1 MYTFK
6 SFIRD
11 QNCILNE
18 MALKRSQVRFETFH
32 QFESILEHLVK
43 VFVGQD
49 LTSAEENNDWHK
61 QISNFFN
68 RISSLKLKETNRAP
82 ELKLIESV
90 FRETLEDYR
99 ETSRFKST
107 LQEISYFLHKYD
119 KTPLYIP
126 ENEDDFWN
134 LIETEFRDLLVGLSK
149 GENLFREKYTDILNK
164 IKNIEKRTSFK
175 DKRNL

>member
-6 SFIRD
+6 DFIKD

-18 MALKRSQVRFETFH
+18 MALKRSQVRSEMFH

-82 ELKLIESV
+82 ELKFIESV
-90 FRETLEDYR
+90 FK

-107 LQEISYFLHKYD
+107 LQEISYFHKYD
-119 KTPLYIP
+119 NTPLYIP
-126 ENEDDFWN
+126 KNENDFWN
-134 LIETEFRDLLVGLSK
+134 LIEAEFKDLLAGLSR
-149 GENLFREKYTDILNK
+149 GENLFRERYMDILDK
-164 IKNIEKRTSFK
+164 IKNIEKRISVK
-175 DKRNL
+175 E

>member
-6 SFIRD
+6 SFIRG

-18 MALKRSQVRFETFH
+18 MALKRSQVRSEMFH
-32 QFESILEHLVK
+32 QFESIFEHLVK
-43 VFVGQD
+43 VFIGQD
-49 LTSAEENNDWHK
+49 LNSAKENNDWHK

-82 ELKLIESV
+82 ELKFIESV
-90 FRETLEDYR
+90 FKEVLEDYR

-107 LQEISYFLHKYD
+107 LQEISYFHKYD
-119 KTPLYIP
+119 NTPLYIP
-126 ENEDDFWN
+126 KNEDDFWN

>member
-1 MYTFK
+1 MYIFK
-6 SFIRD
+6 DFIKD

-18 MALKRSQVRFETFH
+18 MVLKRSQVRSEMFH

-82 ELKLIESV
+82 ELKFIESV
-90 FRETLEDYR
+90 FKEVLEDYR

-107 LQEISYFLHKYD
+107 LQEISYFYKYD

-134 LIETEFRDLLVGLSK
+134 LIEEEFKDLLVGLSR
-149 GENLFREKYTDILNK
+149 GENLFRERYIDILSE
-164 IKNIEKRTSFK
+164 IKNIEKRI
-175 DKRNL
+175 

>member
-1 MYTFK
+1 MYTFR
-6 SFIRD
+6 SFIKD

-18 MALKRSQVRFETFH
+18 MTLKRSQVRFEMFH

-68 RISSLKLKETNRAP
+68 RISNLKLKETNRAP
-82 ELKLIESV
+82 DLKLIESV
-90 FRETLEDYR
+90 FKEALEDYK

-107 LQEISYFLHKYD
+107 LQEISYFHKYD
-119 KTPLYIP
+119 NTPLYIP

-134 LIETEFRDLLVGLSK
+134 LIEVEFKDLLVGLSK
-149 GENLFREKYTDILNK
+149 GENLFRERYIDLLSK
-164 IKNIEKRTSFK
+164 IKDIEKRTSF
-175 DKRNL
+175 

>member
-18 MALKRSQVRFETFH
+18 MVLKRSQVRSEMFH

-68 RISSLKLKETNRAP
+68 RITNLKLKETNRAP
-82 ELKLIESV
+82 ELKFIESV
-90 FRETLEDYR
+90 FKEALEDYR

-107 LQEISYFLHKYD
+107 LQEIAYFHKYD
-119 KTPLYIP
+119 NTPLYISK
-126 ENEDDFWN
+126 NEDDFWN
-134 LIETEFRDLLVGLSK
+134 LIETEFRDLLVELSK
-149 GENLFREKYTDILNK
+149 GENLFREKYTYIFL
-164 IKNIEKRTSFK
+164 IR
-175 DKRNL
+175 

>member
-18 MALKRSQVRFETFH
+18 MALKRSQVRFEMFH

-43 VFVGQD
+43 VLVGQD

-82 ELKLIESV
+82 ELKFIESV
-90 FRETLEDYR
+90 FKEVLEDYR

-107 LQEISYFLHKYD
+107 LQEISYFHKYD
-119 KTPLYIP
+119 NTPLYIP
-126 ENEDDFWN
+126 KNENDFWN
-134 LIETEFRDLLVGLSK
+134 LIEAEFKDLLAGLSR
-149 GENLFREKYTDILNK
+149 GENLFRERYIDILSE
-164 IKNIEKRTSFK
+164 IKNVEKRTGF
-175 DKRNL
+175 

>member
-6 SFIRD
+6 DFIKD

-18 MALKRSQVRFETFH
+18 MVLKRSQVRFEMFH

-43 VFVGQD
+43 VLVGQD

-68 RISSLKLKETNRAP
+68 RITNLKLKETNRAP
-82 ELKLIESV
+82 ELKFIESV
-90 FRETLEDYR
+90 FKEVLEDYR

-107 LQEISYFLHKYD
+107 LQEIAYFYKYD
-119 KTPLYIP
+119 RTPLYIP

-134 LIETEFRDLLVGLSK
+134 LIEVEFKDLLVGLSK
-149 GENLFREKYTDILNK
+149 GENLFREKYTDIFNK
-164 IKNIEKRTSFK
+164 IRNLEKRTSF
-175 DKRNL
+175 

>member
-6 SFIRD
+6 SFVRD

-18 MALKRSQVRFETFH
+18 MALKRSQVRSEMFH

-49 LTSAEENNDWHK
+49 LNSVKENNDWHK

-68 RISSLKLKETNRAP
+68 RISSLKLKETNRVP
-82 ELKLIESV
+82 ELKFIESV
-90 FRETLEDYR
+90 FREALEDYR

-107 LQEISYFLHKYD
+107 LQEISYFHKYD
-119 KTPLYIP
+119 NTPLYIP

-134 LIETEFRDLLVGLSK
+134 LIEVEFKDLLAGLSK
-149 GENLFREKYTDILNK
+149 GENLFREKYTDILDK
-164 IKNIEKRTSFK
+164 IKNIEKRTGF
-175 DKRNL
+175 

>member
-6 SFIRD
+6 DFIKD

-18 MALKRSQVRFETFH
+18 MALKRSQVRFEMFH

-49 LTSAEENNDWHK
+49 LNSAKENNDWHK

-68 RISSLKLKETNRAP
+68 RIANLKLKETNRAP
-82 ELKLIESV
+82 DLKLIESV
-90 FRETLEDYR
+90 FREALEDYR

-107 LQEISYFLHKYD
+107 LQEIAYFHKYD
-119 KTPLYIP
+119 NTPLYIP

-134 LIETEFRDLLVGLSK
+134 LIETEFKDLLVGLSRE
-149 GENLFREKYTDILNK
+149 ENLFREKYIDILSK
-164 IKNIEKRTSFK
+164 I
-175 DKRNL
+175 RNLEKGTHKK

>member
-18 MALKRSQVRFETFH
+18 MALKRSQVRSEMFH

-49 LTSAEENNDWHK
+49 LTSAEENNDGHK

-82 ELKLIESV
+82 ELKFIESV
-90 FRETLEDYR
+90 FKEALEDYK

-107 LQEISYFLHKYD
+107 LQEISYFHKYD
-119 KTPLYIP
+119 NTPLYIP

-134 LIETEFRDLLVGLSK
+134 LIEEEFKDLLAGLSR
-149 GENLFREKYTDILNK
+149 GENLFRERYIDLLSK
-164 IKNIEKRTSFK
+164 IKNIEKRTSF
-175 DKRNL
+175 

>member
-6 SFIRD
+6 DFIRD
-11 QNCILNE
+11 QICILNE
-18 MALKRSQVRFETFH
+18 MALKRSQVRSEMFH

-49 LTSAEENNDWHK
+49 LNSAKENNDWHK

-82 ELKLIESV
+82 DLKFIESV
-90 FRETLEDYR
+90 FKEVLEDYR

-107 LQEISYFLHKYD
+107 LQEISYFHKYD

-126 ENEDDFWN
+126 KNENDFWN
-134 LIETEFRDLLVGLSK
+134 LIEAEFKDLLAGLSRE
-149 GENLFREKYTDILNK
+149 ENLFRERYIDLLSE
-164 IKNIEKRTSFK
+164 IKNIEKRTSF
-175 DKRNL
+175 

>member
-18 MALKRSQVRFETFH
+18 MALKRSQVRSEMFH

-49 LTSAEENNDWHK
+49 LNSVKENNDWHK

-68 RISSLKLKETNRAP
+68 RI
-82 ELKLIESV
+82 
-90 FRETLEDYR
+90 
-99 ETSRFKST
+99 
-107 LQEISYFLHKYD
+107 
-119 KTPLYIP
+119 
-126 ENEDDFWN
+126 
-134 LIETEFRDLLVGLSK
+134 
-149 GENLFREKYTDILNK
+149 
-164 IKNIEKRTSFK
+164 
-175 DKRNL
+175 

>member
-18 MALKRSQVRFETFH
+18 MALKRSQVRSEMFH

-49 LTSAEENNDWHK
+49 LNSVKENNDWHK

-68 RISSLKLKETNRAP
+68 RISNLKLKETNRAP
-82 ELKLIESV
+82 ELKFIESV
-90 FRETLEDYR
+90 FKEVLEDYR

-107 LQEISYFLHKYD
+107 LQEIAYFHKYD
-119 KTPLYIP
+119 NTPLYIP
-126 ENEDDFWN
+126 KNENDFWN
-134 LIETEFRDLLVGLSK
+134 LVEVEFKDLLAGLSK
-149 GENLFREKYTDILNK
+149 GENLFREKYTDILDK
-164 IKNIEKRTSFK
+164 IKNIEKRTSF
-175 DKRNL
+175 

>member
-18 MALKRSQVRFETFH
+18 MALKRSQVRFEMFH
-32 QFESILEHLVK
+32 QFETILEHLVK

-49 LTSAEENNDWHK
+49 LNSVKENNNWHK

-68 RISSLKLKETNRAP
+68 RISNLKLKETNRAP
-82 ELKLIESV
+82 DLKLIESV
-90 FRETLEDYR
+90 FKEALEDYR

-107 LQEISYFLHKYD
+107 LHEISYFHKYAN
-119 KTPLYIP
+119 TPLYIP
-126 ENEDDFWN
+126 ENENDFWN
-134 LIETEFRDLLVGLSK
+134 LIEVEFKDLLVGLSK
-149 GENLFREKYTDILNK
+149 GENLFREKYTYILDK
-164 IKNIEKRTSFK
+164 IRNLEKRKSFK
-175 DKRNL
+175 E

>member
-18 MALKRSQVRFETFH
+18 MALKRSQVRSEMFH

-49 LTSAEENNDWHK
+49 LNSAKENNDWHK

-68 RISSLKLKETNRAP
+68 RISSLKLKETNRDP
-82 ELKLIESV
+82 ELKFIESV
-90 FRETLEDYR
+90 FREALEDYR

-107 LQEISYFLHKYD
+107 LQEIAYFHKYD
-119 KTPLYIP
+119 NTPLYIP

-134 LIETEFRDLLVGLSK
+134 LIEEEFKDLLVGLSR
-149 GENLFREKYTDILNK
+149 GENLFRERYIDLLSK
-164 IKNIEKRTSFK
+164 IKNIEKRI
-175 DKRNL
+175 

>member
-18 MALKRSQVRFETFH
+18 MALKRSQVRFEMFH

-49 LTSAEENNDWHK
+49 LNSAKENNDWHK

-68 RISSLKLKETNRAP
+68 RIANLKLKETNRAP
-82 ELKLIESV
+82 DLKLIESV
-90 FRETLEDYR
+90 FREALEDYR

-107 LQEISYFLHKYD
+107 LQEIAYFYKYD
-119 KTPLYIP
+119 NTPLYLP
-126 ENEDDFWN
+126 KDEDDFWN
-134 LIETEFRDLLVGLSK
+134 LIEAEFKDLLVGLSK
-149 GENLFREKYTDILNK
+149 GENLFRERYIDLLSK
-164 IKNIEKRTSFK
+164 IRNLEKRTSFK
-175 DKRNL
+175 E